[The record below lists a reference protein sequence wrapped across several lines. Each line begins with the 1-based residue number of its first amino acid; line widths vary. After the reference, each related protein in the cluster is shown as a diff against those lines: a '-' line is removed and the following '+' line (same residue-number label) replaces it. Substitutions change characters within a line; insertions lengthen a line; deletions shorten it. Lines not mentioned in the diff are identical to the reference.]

1 MLAASH
7 SRHRLQPRQS
17 LTFAASAVRSRSRIT
32 FLNCFKE
39 GKFLSL
45 GVRSFQSLQNEKR
58 SRAND
63 TTYACMR
70 SLGLTSSLFINLHFI
85 VIPCSY

>member
-7 SRHRLQPRQS
+7 SWHRLQPRQS

-45 GVRSFQSLQNEKR
+45 GVRSFQSLGPRFLKLVKEHVCF
-58 SRAND
+58 SA
-63 TTYACMR
+63 
-70 SLGLTSSLFINLHFI
+70 L
-85 VIPCSY
+85 P

>member
-7 SRHRLQPRQS
+7 SWHRLQPRQS

-45 GVRSFQSLQNEKR
+45 CAYIMTGFFLGFEKSLTILELQP
-58 SRAND
+58 
-63 TTYACMR
+63 
-70 SLGLTSSLFINLHFI
+70 SLNA
-85 VIPCSY
+85 